1 MSAGAKI
8 PGIRGQQT
16 DIDYEV
22 RRDSP
27 ADTKRA
33 RVYGEKIKSL
43 FPNERK
49 PAIIRAPKC
58 KMKPIAFRKAGSAHL
73 TKNRAGADRGR
84 TAGERDG

>member
-58 KMKPIAFRKAGSAHL
+58 KMKPIAFRKASAHL